1 MDSYTLLSSLEK
13 FLREREVAIEGMTA
27 DPMLMLM
34 FDWYRQVKVDRLD
47 QAARADVLV
56 YRYGGWSEGCAT
68 GYRFSLM
75 RRVTAAG
82 DDGPASFNAGITL
95 MFDPG
100 RLGHLE
106 GFSATSTEY
115 TNLDAFLEAIESS
128 PAYKA
133 LAGTTPMG
141 AMLEMGALR

>member
-1 MDSYTLLSSLEK
+1 MDAYTLLSSLER
-13 FLREREVAIEGMTA
+13 FLRERDATLDGLTV
-27 DPMLMLM
+27 DPMLALV
-34 FDWYRQVKVDRLD
+34 FDWYRQVGIEMEAPAL
-47 QAARADVLV
+47 ADVLV

-75 RRVTAAG
+75 RRVTPAGADAAT
-82 DDGPASFNAGITL
+82 SFNAGITL

-100 RLGHLE
+100 KLGHIQ
-106 GFSATSTEY
+106 GWSTASSEY
-115 TNLDAFLEAIESS
+115 KSLDAFLEAIESS

-133 LAGTTPMG
+133 LSDANPMG